1 MLSQCSKQG
10 SDTAACAVF
19 QCMMTSLL
27 LWSFSIVERHSVSCN
42 KQQSTKNEV
51 DPKRKPI
58 SIEKQTEIVCPSVRT
73 GRSMLPALALVRAA
87 LRTKSAI
94 YRLFT
99 VRAEPAAESTVCCC
113 NCKAVCPSQLLLLSA
128 DSDDAKGHRH
138 TTQTSMCTYICTDE
152 LHQMQAETP
161 YHCSQNEEHTKSY
174 TQKFIE
180 ARQPSAV
187 HG

>member
-58 SIEKQTEIVCPSVRT
+58 SIENRQRSSVRL
-73 GRSMLPALALVRAA
+73 SELVVACYLHWLWYALLCAQSLQ
-87 LRTKSAI
+87 
-94 YRLFT
+94 Y
-99 VRAEPAAESTVCCC
+99 TVCSLCVQSLQQKAQFAAATAKLC
-113 NCKAVCPSQLLLLSA
+113 VHLNFFCFRQTLMTPKDTGTQHKQACAHTYAQTNYIKCKQRHPIIA
-128 DSDDAKGHRH
+128 AKTRSTQRVIHR
-138 TTQTSMCTYICTDE
+138 S
-152 LHQMQAETP
+152 
-161 YHCSQNEEHTKSY
+161 S
-174 TQKFIE
+174 
-180 ARQPSAV
+180 
-187 HG
+187 